1 MHVVFWDTRA
11 SGVWKDGAGGF
22 GLGPAPKP
30 RGIRG
35 RLVRRLHRFD
45 RAPTALVAARL
56 AAVFRRLGH
65 TVQCVEDTRPPQ
77 ADLYVFFPALA
88 TLSVER
94 PVIARLLSDRPGA
107 RVLVVGKVASLVP
120 EAFDGLDVTRIKG
133 EAEQLLWKL
142 DDVLARRHATV
153 QLGLME
159 DLDHLPPADWSPFRP
174 GRFRMSREFR
184 RFGVASIEHGR
195 GCPRSC
201 HWCPAIVPDG
211 AVRFRDPQAVADEIQ
226 QAHVHWGF
234 RCFGFL
240 DPLFGHDAART
251 FALAERLERLP
262 FDARFS
268 IQSRVELLP
277 GEMLRVLRRVGLS
290 SVNVAMETSG
300 GTAVDMAQA
309 AEFMASCRKLGVRVA
324 ARFLIGFPDDTLD
337 SVRLAFDTARR
348 LNPTFAEFQTLTPYP
363 GTPLALGYTPTM
375 RLAQL
380 TAGRLESLLAKCQI
394 DYYFRWG
401 YVREHVAGLRP
412 SRESSGREASQSILK
427 GTAAHEGPPRP
438 AGGADLLRRKG
449 LRQDGPHDLT

>member
-1 MHVVFWDTRA
+1 MHVVLWDTRA
-11 SGVWKDGAGGF
+11 AGVWKDGAGGF

-35 RLVRRLHRFD
+35 RMVRRLHRFD
-45 RAPTALVAARL
+45 RAPTALVAGRL

-65 TVQCVEDTRPPQ
+65 TVQYVEDTRPPE

-88 TLSVER
+88 TVSVER
-94 PVIARLLSDRPGA
+94 PVIARLLADRPGA
-107 RVLVVGKVASLVP
+107 RVLVVGKVASLAP

-153 QLGLME
+153 QFGLME

-174 GRFRMSREFR
+174 E
-184 RFGVASIEHGR
+184 RFGAASIEHGR

-201 HWCPAIVPDG
+201 DWCPAIVPDG
-211 AVRFRDPQAVADEIQ
+211 AVRFRDPQAVADEIR

-234 RCFGFL
+234 RSFRFL

-251 FALAERLERLP
+251 FALADRLERLP
-262 FDARFS
+262 FDASFS

-277 GEMLRVLRRVGLS
+277 GEMLRVLRRVGVAS
-290 SVNVAMETSG
+290 IHVAMETG
-300 GTAVDMAQA
+300 GATAVDMEQA
-309 AEFMASCRKLGVRVA
+309 AEFMASCRKLGIRVA
-324 ARFLIGFPDDTLD
+324 ARFLIGFPDDTVD

-348 LNPTFAEFQTLTPYP
+348 LNPTFAEFQVLTPYP

-401 YVREHVAGLRP
+401 YVREHVAGLRS
-412 SRESSGREASQSILK
+412 SRRAWAGGKAPRSDLK

-449 LRQDGPHDLT
+449 LRQDGPHDLK